1 MIGWERHQ
9 PKRYVSAYDMEK
21 CIKEYDDQDEDIK
34 KKVRLTLAKGA
45 SVVKTAEILGLEVPS
60 VIMYVGDYD
69 DVNKK
74 SFLVAQRQGL
84 TKDELEIKVTKLVL
98 DGMGFNEVSRELG
111 INQTSV
117 KRYFFRCV
125 RANLKSEDL

>member
-1 MIGWERHQ
+1 M
-9 PKRYVSAYDMEK
+9 
-21 CIKEYDDQDEDIK
+21 
-34 KKVRLTLAKGA
+34 
-45 SVVKTAEILGLEVPS
+45 EVPS